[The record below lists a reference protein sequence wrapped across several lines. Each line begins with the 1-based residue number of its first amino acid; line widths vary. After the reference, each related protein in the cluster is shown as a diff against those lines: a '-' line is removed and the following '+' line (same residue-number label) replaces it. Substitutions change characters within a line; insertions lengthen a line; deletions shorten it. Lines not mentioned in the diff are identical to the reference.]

1 LARARDVGLAAIG
14 LCVPFAALA
23 AQGAAGAPSG
33 QCQLEYSARDT
44 ASPPRVSL
52 VRQPS
57 GQFNTFLGG
66 GVVARC
72 PAQNMTLIADSAE
85 NYGDQKLLHLIG
97 HVHYTEPRLTLDS
110 DLADYFQIDEHLVA
124 DGRVHAVLPSGTT
137 LDGPRVEYY
146 RVAPNIRT
154 VTRMFAPGRPTI
166 TVIER
171 DSTGKPAPPMTV
183 IANAVTMEG
192 DSLTYAGGRVVI
204 TRPDVIA
211 TGDSAAMDSQTE
223 FARLMR
229 GPVIKARGDR
239 PFTLS
244 GTVIDLFGRSKAVD
258 RVLARGAGK
267 SVSRDATL
275 TADTLDF
282 AMATG
287 RLQRVHAWGKGRA
300 HAFNPSYDIVAD
312 SLDVRMPDQR
322 LREIHALRD
331 AFAQSVPD
339 TTKIHTSEHD
349 WLRGDT
355 IFAYFDSS
363 AKTVADTSTQPQL
376 RYLIA
381 FAKARSFYQIAAKDT
396 GAVGPAVNYVRG
408 DKIEVRFAQRQVQTV
423 TIVGQATGVY
433 LDPLKPI
440 VDSTKLPAADSATR
454 PPADTAKRPA
464 TPPTPPT
471 PASRP
476 PTPVPPASHA
486 AQTTPLHARRAS

>member
-1 LARARDVGLAAIG
+1 MNAARVLAVAMAGLG
-14 LCVPFAALA
+14 LCAPLGKVA
-23 AQGAAGAPSG
+23 AQGAPAPSG
-33 QCQLEYSARDT
+33 QCQLVYSARDT
-44 ASPPRVSL
+44 MSPPRVSL
-52 VRQPS
+52 IRQPS

-97 HVHYTEPRLTLDS
+97 HVHYVEPRLTLDS
-110 DLADYFQIDEHLVA
+110 DLANYYQLDEHLQA
-124 DGRVHAVLPSGTT
+124 QGNVHAVLPSGTT

-154 VTRMFAPGRPTI
+154 ETQMVAPGRPTI

-171 DSTGKPAPPMTV
+171 DSTGKPSPPMTV
-183 IANAVTMEG
+183 VANTVTMQG
-192 DSLTYAGGRVVI
+192 DTLTYAGGRVVI

-211 TGDSAAMDSQTE
+211 TGDSAAMNSQTE
-223 FARLMR
+223 FARLMN
-229 GPVIKARGDR
+229 GPIIRARGDR

-244 GTVIDLFGRSKAVD
+244 GTVIDLFGHSKAID
-258 RVLARGAGK
+258 RVLARGQGK

-282 AMATG
+282 ALSDG

-300 HAFNPSYDIVAD
+300 HAFNPSYDMVAD

-339 TTKIHTSEHD
+339 TTKIHSSEHD

-355 IFAYFDSS
+355 IYAYFDSS
-363 AKTVADTSTQPQL
+363 AKAVNDTASQPQL
-376 RYLIA
+376 ERLIS
-381 FAKARSFYQIAAKDT
+381 FGKARSFYQIAAKDT
-396 GAVGPAVNYVRG
+396 AAVGPAVNYVRG
-408 DKIEVRFAQRQVQTV
+408 DRIQVAFLDRQVQTV
-423 TIVGQATGVY
+423 TIIGQATGVY
-433 LDPLKPI
+433 LDPSRP
-440 VDSTKLPAADSATR
+440 SADSAKRARGDTTKAS
-454 PPADTAKRPA
+454 PPADTTKKPVPRAVAPA
-464 TPPTPPT
+464 T
-471 PASRP
+471 
-476 PTPVPPASHA
+476 SH
-486 AQTTPLHARRAS
+486 PLHAGRAS